1 MNEYITTK
9 NDTSKLIEVEK
20 LEQIELNN
28 HLPRSCDIKY
38 RHELRINNSDK
49 TFVYQQCEDKR
60 PTPCGFWIT
69 LQIPLLST
77 HRGRSC

>member
-28 HLPRSCDIKY
+28 HLPRSVDIKY

-49 TFVYQQCEDKR
+49 TFVYQQYKDKR
-60 PTPCGFWIT
+60 PTPCGY
-69 LQIPLLST
+69 
-77 HRGRSC
+77 